1 MKFKV
6 SALMFEL
13 VINILLHNKRTWHIL
28 EDKLD
33 RVLSQ
38 LSEVVVQ
45 PSYPQ
50 MEVTWA
56 WEVAAVDSSSS
67 HLLLQEMHSTTII
80 T

>member
-1 MKFKV
+1 M
-6 SALMFEL
+6 
-13 VINILLHNKRTWHIL
+13 
-28 EDKLD
+28 D

-56 WEVAAVDSSSS
+56 WEVAAVDFFSS